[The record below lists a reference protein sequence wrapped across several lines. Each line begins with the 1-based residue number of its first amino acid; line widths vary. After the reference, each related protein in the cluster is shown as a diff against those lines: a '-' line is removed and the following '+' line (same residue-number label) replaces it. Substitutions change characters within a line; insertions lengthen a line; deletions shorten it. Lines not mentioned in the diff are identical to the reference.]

1 LQEEEE
7 KSLLNSNKI
16 LNGDDV
22 ALFCMPSLEDERMCA
37 DDKTVKERAEE
48 IQRQAYEEGFASG
61 EKAGFAEG
69 EQKAAVLIGS
79 LHELLEK
86 IARFKVELVDNLES
100 QAVDLSIIIARKII
114 NEEVQTRPEVIVS
127 MVKESLRRLQRSGTI
142 TVKINP
148 VLHELFMEKKSE
160 LLEVHGDI
168 VFDVNSSIAVAGPL
182 VVSQIEEVV
191 TDVESL
197 LDNVIEE
204 LTSGRSVKQS
214 ESSREEITEKGYLA
228 VEEQMSESQAT
239 EDLTIDPIIL
249 DEDEESNEQN

>member
-1 LQEEEE
+1 M
-7 KSLLNSNKI
+7 LNSNRI
-16 LNGDDV
+16 LKSEDV
-22 ALFCMPSLEDERMCA
+22 ALFCMPSLEDETMCA
-37 DDKTVKERAEE
+37 DEQTLRERAEE
-48 IQRQAYEEGFASG
+48 MQRQAYEEGFASG
-61 EKAGFAEG
+61 EKAGFKEG

-79 LHELLEK
+79 LHKLLEE
-86 IARFKVELVDNLES
+86 IAFFKDELVENLES
-100 QAVDLSIIIARKII
+100 QAVDLSVIIARKII

-148 VLHELFMEKKSE
+148 VLHELFMEKKAE

-168 VFDVNSSIAVAGPL
+168 TFDVNSSIAVAGPL

-204 LTSGRSVKQS
+204 LTSGRSVKQF
-214 ESSREEITEKGYLA
+214 ESRKKEIAETGDVS
-228 VEEQMSESQAT
+228 VEEQKAID
-239 EDLTIDPIIL
+239 DLTIDDAIQ
-249 DEDEESNEQN
+249 DTDQESNEQN